1 MEWVYGCLGF
11 SIGMFIGFYFKSSKD
26 GYCVDV
32 SALKKINKEANSF
45 TAPAPPPAR
54 RPPVNVLVSID
65 EMVYVE
71 IDGKAIYCKVV
82 GINHD
87 GVVISYGK
95 DKPIK
100 KIFNNS
106 QIYKTKE

>member
-1 MEWVYGCLGF
+1 MSEITLGVVVVVLLI
-11 SIGMFIGFYFKSSKD
+11 SISIYTEIKTSDLKNQQRSKSLT
-26 GYCVDV
+26 
-32 SALKKINKEANSF
+32 AL
-45 TAPAPPPAR
+45 APPPAR

-71 IDGKAIYCKVV
+71 IDGKAIYGKVV

-95 DKPIK
+95 DKPIT

>member
-1 MEWVYGCLGF
+1 MSEITLGVVVVVLLI
-11 SIGMFIGFYFKSSKD
+11 SISIYTEIKTSDLKNQQRSKSLT
-26 GYCVDV
+26 
-32 SALKKINKEANSF
+32 ALV
-45 TAPAPPPAR
+45 PPPAR

-71 IDGKAIYCKVV
+71 IDGKAIYGKVV

-95 DKPIK
+95 DKPIT